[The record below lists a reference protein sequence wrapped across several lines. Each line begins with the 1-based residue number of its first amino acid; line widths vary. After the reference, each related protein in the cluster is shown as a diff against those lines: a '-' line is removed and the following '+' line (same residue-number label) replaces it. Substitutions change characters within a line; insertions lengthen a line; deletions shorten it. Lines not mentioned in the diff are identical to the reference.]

1 MHMSFAITCYPVVS
15 KIPLKTTVE
24 IEQNGKLKHEVKH
37 ANQHPLICFSLCFT
51 KGKAF
56 WILQLQTFVIASSP
70 AYRGWV
76 KARKSE
82 LNGEGRQAKAVI
94 AIQKCCT
101 VDWPCLLQNIFE
113 SLCREEVLIMAV
125 IKLKMGIKDVVRKDT
140 LTAENPGSI
149 AINLSVSGLLV
160 LTLYPTP
167 PPKSLHS
174 HLTWHM
180 MSLWPRPETTWV

>member
-1 MHMSFAITCYPVVS
+1 
-15 KIPLKTTVE
+15 
-24 IEQNGKLKHEVKH
+24 
-37 ANQHPLICFSLCFT
+37 
-51 KGKAF
+51 
-56 WILQLQTFVIASSP
+56 
-70 AYRGWV
+70 
-76 KARKSE
+76 
-82 LNGEGRQAKAVI
+82 
-94 AIQKCCT
+94 
-101 VDWPCLLQNIFE
+101 
-113 SLCREEVLIMAV
+113 MAV